1 MRTYLTLTSHHLQ
14 PKATVAAWAA
24 WNSLL
29 PQELDVLPGEGGRAA
44 LSTGS
49 SYSGDSGMLGTA
61 EVAARATWAAWP
73 RLQVVVQSLYQT
85 PHPLL
90 CSPELDSAQFY
101 SPDMDRLGSTPQ
113 FTDRENGVSALLILF
128 AFSRVDPQRRRG
140 LTPTMPACLLF
151 LVCVM

>member
-1 MRTYLTLTSHHLQ
+1 MFSQGR
-14 PKATVAAWAA
+14 
-24 WNSLL
+24 
-29 PQELDVLPGEGGRAA
+29 EGGQHSAQEAVILETPACWAQLRWQPVPH
-44 LSTGS
+44 GQP
-49 SYSGDSGMLGTA
+49 GPDS
-61 EVAARATWAAWP
+61 R
-73 RLQVVVQSLYQT
+73 SLYQT

-90 CSPELDSAQFY
+90 YSPELDSAQFY
-101 SPDMDRLGSTPQ
+101 SPDMDRLEPTPQ